1 MASSVS
7 NVSVEI
13 GEDVLVFG
21 IAEENVVWSVGEGKC
36 FEGIFNSLE
45 PVENMQQ
52 SSFQILAARFFGW
65 AGEEKGCHRTSEDGD
80 R

>member
-7 NVSVEI
+7 NVGVEI
-13 GEDVLVFG
+13 GEDVLMFG
-21 IAEENVVWSVGEGKC
+21 IAEENVVWGVGEGKS

-52 SSFQILAARFFGW
+52 SSFQILAARFLSW
-65 AGEEKGCHRTSEDGD
+65 TGEEKGCHRTSEDGD